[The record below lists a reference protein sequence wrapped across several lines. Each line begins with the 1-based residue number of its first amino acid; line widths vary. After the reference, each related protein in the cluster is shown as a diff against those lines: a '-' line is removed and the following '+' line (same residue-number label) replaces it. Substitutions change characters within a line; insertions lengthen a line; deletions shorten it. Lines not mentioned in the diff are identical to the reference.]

1 MTKAY
6 NVTKDDMDAFFA
18 KGGTIT
24 KLKTA
29 TVIKPA
35 DRRFR
40 KWNGYSRDAAR
51 IARLNMLAN

>member
-6 NVTKDDMDAFFA
+6 NVTEEQMAEFFA
-18 KGGTIT
+18 KGKTIT
-24 KLKTA
+24 KLRTA

>member
-6 NVTKDDMDAFFA
+6 NVTEKEMEEFFA
-18 KGGTIT
+18 KGKTIT
-24 KLKTA
+24 KLKPA
-29 TVIKPA
+29 NVIRPA

-40 KWNGYSRDAAR
+40 KWSGYSRDAAR